1 MTDASGSV
9 HHSVQNATTL
19 TTEVLLTERQL
30 QILSSSFP
38 HLAAKLADRAT
49 GVAETSSSNTMMNY
63 LAQYTT
69 DLPSR
74 AEQTP
79 ADFWRQR
86 DNGSVIPLV
95 ALDLISA

>member
-1 MTDASGSV
+1 MIDASGSV
-9 HHSVQNATTL
+9 HHSVQNATIL

-63 LAQYTT
+63 LARIC
-69 DLPSR
+69 L
-74 AEQTP
+74 AERSKLLQSSG
-79 ADFWRQR
+79 
-86 DNGSVIPLV
+86 GSETM
-95 ALDLISA
+95 ALSFHW